1 MMEVVG
7 MDHGYSK
14 PWSAHPD
21 ASHARPVKLIYMQR
35 VPRNQ
40 TAENANDHEIID
52 VVDAPAKPHPPYDM
66 AKARS
71 LMHECDRHVN
81 FARMEDGPD
90 DWEEHITRC
99 QCKKGACY
107 RYLIKDFI
115 RSGWTLQQNRLFN
128 KIIKALQTDR
138 LARLAYHNSSNEP
151 VMRRIHIDKTARR
164 VRQAF
169 ASVSWDMKLTQ
180 WVHGVLVDNLSLP
193 VLGAYLDVL
202 QTLRA
207 KVPSLIDK
215 MIANTNVG
223 GKSVTASLE
232 ALNLLL
238 KRPWDPVLS
247 VYSQQKPNKLPGNP
261 LILIAPNGPTYTG
274 HSYSKRTRF
283 WNSHLSNLG
292 KVIPVT
298 MHTVNG
304 GSGVGIAQCLEHMIG
319 AVRTKVLEL
328 KGHFHHKP
336 IVLLGWNIG
345 ALVACHV
352 SLVEAVS
359 AVVCMGLPI
368 TGINGQRGDIED
380 TLLDTKT
387 PTMFVIGQHSYTAT
401 IDNMEDL
408 REKMKAENELLVVGG
423 ADSNLRVF
431 RAKKK
436 QEGITQV
443 MADKQILDHVA
454 DFLGGVLSQSDLLN
468 SDTSEMLDE
477 ADLKKKKQRK
487 EKSLPSTPK
496 QLSVAKA
503 LKAARQA
510 EFNRLSVGQQTSEL
524 ASHLL
529 NGSNLPPAPVATP
542 APKPKRKYV
551 KSPAGVPKKRL
562 KTSAAGPDKSLPALN
577 LTLAS
582 KIAGLQA
589 LNNAPELSGL
599 LQSSV
604 PQTVKEIEG
613 KPDGGTSSE
622 TGQQSPSKASKVT
635 LESLANLMA
644 QKEAAQRIASSLSS
658 TPATNVSNK
667 DPVLSTSSGLSS
679 PQLSLSSL
687 ISMSNVFRGGIK
699 PSVHI
704 TTAGPVS
711 SQIQQLLAGI
721 TKAGVTSTTTTKLPS
736 SSSINTLS
744 SATTDSLT
752 AASRSPTSKALGPP
766 LISFDISSASTS
778 LSSQQVKYVLPHQI
792 EKSANTP
799 AKPAQEMVTQSQQT
813 VSPDSTLEDLDMPLV
828 HQSVEDSDET
838 VQAVQKSQYHDFPL
852 TTGSIP
858 QSLVSTITQAKLL
871 GSSLPNTSV
880 TVPKTFTST
889 STVGKIAPG
898 ISLQKASPTGATIH
912 ISGAGNVGTVHISSE
927 KQSQQTIV
935 TPTIYKTSKSTSVV
949 PITETLGKVS
959 SLLESSPVTQRTSST
974 VGVSSVSPQSVLAYH
989 FKTIE
994 SEHRGSTTLVTV
1006 SPASPSTRPSP
1017 KSTTPSVTSYTPTPK
1032 PVLPPNS
1039 ATRTRKIKTP
1049 RQYDL

>member
-1 MMEVVG
+1 

-21 ASHARPVKLIYMQR
+21 ASHARPVKLMYMQR

-40 TAENANDHEIID
+40 TAENSNDHEVID
-52 VVDAPAKPHPPYDM
+52 IVDAPAKPTPSYDM

-81 FARMEDGPD
+81 FARMEECPD
-90 DWEEHITRC
+90 DWEEHISRT
-99 QCKKGACY
+99 
-107 RYLIKDFI
+107 
-115 RSGWTLQQNRLFN
+115 GWTLQQNRLFN

-138 LARLAYHNSSNEP
+138 LARLTYQNTSNEP

-169 ASVSWDMKLTQ
+169 ASVGWDTRLTQ

-207 KVPSLIDK
+207 KVPSLVDK
-215 MIANTNVG
+215 MIANTSVG
-223 GKSVTASLE
+223 GKSATASLE

-283 WNSHLSNLG
+283 WNSQLSNLG

-359 AVVCMGLPI
+359 AVVCLGLPI
-368 TGINGQRGDIED
+368 TGINGQRGDLED
-380 TLLDTKT
+380 TLLDSKT

-408 REKMKAENELLVVGG
+408 RERMKAENELLVVGG
-423 ADSNLRVF
+423 ADSNLRVC
-431 RAKKK
+431 RGKKK

-468 SDTSEMLDE
+468 SDNSEISDE
-477 ADLKKKKQRK
+477 VDLKKKKQRK

-503 LKAARQA
+503 LKAAREAGYNQ
-510 EFNRLSVGQQTSEL
+510 LSVGQQTSEL
-524 ASHLL
+524 ANHLL
-529 NGSNLPPAPVATP
+529 AGPNQLANPPRQ
-542 APKPKRKYV
+542 KRKYV
-551 KSPAGVPKKRL
+551 KSPASVAKKRL
-562 KTSAAGPDKSLPALN
+562 KTVAAGGSEKSQPTLN
-577 LTLAS
+577 LSLAS

-589 LNNAPELSGL
+589 LNSAPELSGL

-604 PQTVKEIEG
+604 PQTVKDMEP
-613 KPDGGTSSE
+613 KTDGGLTPES
-622 TGQQSPSKASKVT
+622 GQQSPSKASKVT

-644 QKEAAQRIASSLSS
+644 QKEAAHRNASSIASTHAYAL
-658 TPATNVSNK
+658 PTNVLSK
-667 DPVLSTSSGLSS
+667 ESTQSSAPVLST
-679 PQLSLSSL
+679 PQISLPSL
-687 ISMSNVFRGGIK
+687 INLSNVLRGGIK

-721 TKAGVTSTTTTKLPS
+721 SKAGVTSTASIKSLSTTSVNPHS
-736 SSSINTLS
+736 STSTL
-744 SATTDSLT
+744 A
-752 AASRSPTSKALGPP
+752 AASKSPISQALGSP
-766 LISFDISSASTS
+766 LISFDISSASSTS
-778 LSSQQVKYVLPHQI
+778 GTQHVTYVLPNQTQKLV
-792 EKSANTP
+792 ESP
-799 AKPAQEMVTQSQQT
+799 AKAQEMVTQSQQT
-813 VSPDSTLEDLDMPLV
+813 VSPNSTLEDLD
-828 HQSVEDSDET
+828 QSSGDQTMEETDET

-871 GSSLPNTSV
+871 SSSLPHTSV
-880 TVPKTFTST
+880 NVPKTFSSA
-889 STVGKIAPG
+889 STVNKLASGL
-898 ISLQKASPTGATIH
+898 SLQKSSPSSTTIH
-912 ISGAGNVGTVHISSE
+912 ISSERQGQHTV
-927 KQSQQTIV
+927 V
-935 TPTIYKTSKSTSVV
+935 TPTIYKTSKSPTII
-949 PITETLGKVS
+949 PTTTETLGKVS
-959 SLLESSPVTQRTSST
+959 SLLESSPVIQRTSTT

-994 SEHRGSTTLVTV
+994 SEHKGSTTLVTV
-1006 SPASPSTRPSP
+1006 SPTSPSTRPSP

>member
-1 MMEVVG
+1 MDVVG

-21 ASHARPVKLIYMQR
+21 ASHARPVKLMYMQR
-35 VPRNQ
+35 IPRNQ
-40 TAENANDHEIID
+40 TAENSNDHEIID
-52 VVDAPAKPHPPYDM
+52 IVDVPSKPLPPYDM

-81 FARMEDGPD
+81 FARMEECPD
-90 DWEEHITRC
+90 DWEEHISRFKQT
-99 QCKKGACY
+99 
-107 RYLIKDFI
+107 
-115 RSGWTLQQNRLFN
+115 SGWTLPQNRLFN
-128 KIIKALQTDR
+128 KVIKALQTDR
-138 LARLAYHNSSNEP
+138 LARLAYHNSPNEP

-169 ASVSWDMKLTQ
+169 ASVAWDTRLTQ

-223 GKSVTASLE
+223 GKSAAASME

-274 HSYSKRTRF
+274 HSYSKRNRF
-283 WNSHLSNLG
+283 WNSQLSNLG

-359 AVVCMGLPI
+359 AVVCLGLPI
-368 TGINGQRGDIED
+368 TGVNGPRGDLED
-380 TLLDTKT
+380 TLLDSKT

-423 ADSNLRVF
+423 ADSNLRVC
-431 RAKKK
+431 RGKKK

-468 SDTSEMLDE
+468 SDNSEVSDE
-477 ADLKKKKQRK
+477 VELKKKKQRK

-503 LKAARQA
+503 LKAAREAGFKQ
-510 EFNRLSVGQQTSEL
+510 LSVGQQTSEL

-529 NGSNLPPAPVATP
+529 AGPNPSTSQAPRQ
-542 APKPKRKYV
+542 KRKYV
-551 KSPAGVPKKRL
+551 KSAAGVAKKKL
-562 KTSAAGPDKSLPALN
+562 KTAVAAAAAAGSEKSQSTLN
-577 LTLAS
+577 LTLAN
-582 KIAGLQA
+582 KLAGLQA
-589 LNNAPELSGL
+589 LNSAPELSGL
-599 LQSSV
+599 LRGAV
-604 PQTVKEIEG
+604 PQTVKEMETKTDG
-613 KPDGGTSSE
+613 STVPDS
-622 TGQQSPSKASKVT
+622 GQQSPSKASKVT

-644 QKEAAQRIASSLSS
+644 QKEAAQRIASSISS
-658 TPATNVSNK
+658 THAYALPTNVQSTVSNTT
-667 DPVLSTSSGLSS
+667 PILST
-679 PQLSLSSL
+679 PQLSLPSL
-687 ISMSNVFRGGIK
+687 ISLSNALRGGMK

-721 TKAGVTSTTTTKLPS
+721 SKAGIVSTSSIKALTTPSINLQS
-736 SSSINTLS
+736 SSSETLLASSKSPASPVINMN
-744 SATTDSLT
+744 
-752 AASRSPTSKALGPP
+752 
-766 LISFDISSASTS
+766 ISSASTS
-778 LSSQQVKYVLPHQI
+778 AGTQHVTYVLPSQTQRLT
-792 EKSANTP
+792 ESP
-799 AKPAQEMVTQSQQT
+799 AKVQGMVTQSQQT
-813 VSPDSTLEDLDMPLV
+813 ISPDSTLEDSDLTPGSQLMD
-828 HQSVEDSDET
+828 ESDET

-852 TTGSIP
+852 STESIP

-871 GSSLPNTSV
+871 SSTLPNTSG
-880 TVPKTFTST
+880 TLSKSFTNVS
-889 STVGKIAPG
+889 SVNKLASGL
-898 ISLQKASPTGATIH
+898 SLQKSSPSSTTIH
-912 ISGAGNVGTVHISSE
+912 ISSERQGQHTV
-927 KQSQQTIV
+927 V
-935 TPTIYKTSKSTSVV
+935 TPTIYKTSKSPTII
-949 PITETLGKVS
+949 PTTTETLGKVS
-959 SLLESSPVTQRTSST
+959 SLLESSPVIQRTSST

-994 SEHRGSTTLVTV
+994 SEHKGSTTLVTV
-1006 SPASPSTRPSP
+1006 SPTSPSTRPSP

>member
-1 MMEVVG
+1 MEVVG

-40 TAENANDHEIID
+40 TAENSNEHEIID
-52 VVDAPAKPHPPYDM
+52 VVDTPSKPPPPYDM

-81 FARMEDGPD
+81 FARMEECPD
-90 DWEEHITRC
+90 DWEEHITRF
-99 QCKKGACY
+99 QYKKGACNKS
-107 RYLIKDFI
+107 LIKDFN
-115 RSGWTLQQNRLFN
+115 RTGWTLQQNRLFN

-138 LARLAYHNSSNEP
+138 LARLAYHNTSNEP

-164 VRQAF
+164 VRQAL
-169 ASVSWDMKLTQ
+169 ASVAWDTKLTQ

-215 MIANTNVG
+215 MIANSNVG
-223 GKSVTASLE
+223 GKSATASLE

-283 WNSHLSNLG
+283 WNSQLSNLG

-359 AVVCMGLPI
+359 AVVCLGLPI
-368 TGINGQRGDIED
+368 TGVNGQRGDIED
-380 TLLDTKT
+380 TLLDSKT

-401 IDNMEDL
+401 TDNMEDL

-423 ADSNLRVF
+423 ADSNLRLC
-431 RAKKK
+431 RGKKK
-436 QEGITQV
+436 HEGITQV

-468 SDTSEMLDE
+468 SDTAEMIDE
-477 ADLKKKKQRK
+477 AEFKKKKQKK

-510 EFNRLSVGQQTSEL
+510 EFKQLSVGQQTSQL

-529 NGSNLPPAPVATP
+529 AGSNPPTAQVAT

-551 KSPAGVPKKRL
+551 KSPAGVAKKKL
-562 KTSAAGPDKSLPALN
+562 KTAAAGSDKALPLLN
-577 LTLAS
+577 LSLAN

-599 LQSSV
+599 LKGPV

-613 KPDGGTSSE
+613 KPEGGPTSES
-622 TGQQSPSKASKVT
+622 GQQSPSKASKVT

-644 QKEAAQRIASSLSS
+644 QKEAAQRIASSIASSHSYALSS
-658 TPATNVSNK
+658 NLMGKESVPGSAPGV
-667 DPVLSTSSGLSS
+667 SS
-679 PQLSLSSL
+679 PQISLPNLISLS
-687 ISMSNVFRGGIK
+687 NVLRGGIK

-721 TKAGVTSTTTTKLPS
+721 TKAGITSTATMKSPS
-736 SSSINTLS
+736 TSIQTPLS
-744 SATTDSLT
+744 SAATES
-752 AASRSPTSKALGPP
+752 
-766 LISFDISSASTS
+766 SSA
-778 LSSQQVKYVLPHQI
+778 LSKSPVSQGQQVTYVLPNQI
-792 EKSANTP
+792 ERLAESP

-813 VSPDSTLEDLDMPLV
+813 VSPDSTLEEGDLVAQPM
-828 HQSVEDSDET
+828 EESDET

-852 TTGSIP
+852 TTASIP

-871 GSSLPNTSV
+871 SSSLPNTPV
-880 TVPKTFTST
+880 TIPKTFTSA
-889 STVGKIAPG
+889 STAGKIAPG
-898 ISLQKASPTGATIH
+898 ISLQKASTSATIH
-912 ISGAGNVGTVHISSE
+912 ISNASSVGNFQISTERQGQHTV
-927 KQSQQTIV
+927 V
-935 TPTIYKTSKSTSVV
+935 TPTIYKTSKSPTII
-949 PITETLGKVS
+949 PTTTETLGKVS
-959 SLLESSPVTQRTSST
+959 SLLESSPVIQRTSST
-974 VGVSSVSPQSVLAYH
+974 VSISSVSPQSVLAYH

-994 SEHRGSTTLVTV
+994 SEHKGSTTLVTV
-1006 SPASPSTRPSP
+1006 SPTSPSARPSP

>member
-1 MMEVVG
+1 

-21 ASHARPVKLIYMQR
+21 ASHARPVKLMYMQR

-40 TAENANDHEIID
+40 TAENSNDHEIID
-52 VVDAPAKPHPPYDM
+52 VVDAPAKPHPSYDM

-81 FARMEDGPD
+81 FARMEECPD
-90 DWEEHITRC
+90 DWEEQISRT
-99 QCKKGACY
+99 
-107 RYLIKDFI
+107 
-115 RSGWTLQQNRLFN
+115 GWTLQQNRLFN

-138 LARLAYHNSSNEP
+138 LARLTYHNTSNEP

-169 ASVSWDMKLTQ
+169 ASVAWDTRLTQ

-202 QTLRA
+202 QTLKA
-207 KVPSLIDK
+207 KVPSLVDK
-215 MIANTNVG
+215 MIANTSVG
-223 GKSVTASLE
+223 GKSATASLE

-283 WNSHLSNLG
+283 WNSQLSNLG

-359 AVVCMGLPI
+359 AVVCLGLPI
-368 TGINGQRGDIED
+368 TGINGQRGDLED
-380 TLLDTKT
+380 TLLDSKT

-408 REKMKAENELLVVGG
+408 RERMKAENELLVVGG
-423 ADSNLRVF
+423 ADSNLRVC
-431 RAKKK
+431 RGKKK

-468 SDTSEMLDE
+468 SDNAEISEE
-477 ADLKKKKQRK
+477 VELKKKKQRK

-503 LKAARQA
+503 LKAAREA
-510 EFNRLSVGQQTSEL
+510 GFNQLSVGQQTSEL

-529 NGSNLPPAPVATP
+529 AGPNQLANPPRQ
-542 APKPKRKYV
+542 KRKYV
-551 KSPAGVPKKRL
+551 KSPASVAKKRL
-562 KTSAAGPDKSLPALN
+562 KTAAAAAGSGKSQPTLN
-577 LTLAS
+577 LSLAS

-589 LNNAPELSGL
+589 LNSAPELSGL

-604 PQTVKEIEG
+604 PQTVKDMEP
-613 KPDGGTSSE
+613 KADGGLNPES
-622 TGQQSPSKASKVT
+622 GQQSPSKASKVT

-644 QKEAAQRIASSLSS
+644 QKEAAQRIASSIAS
-658 TPATNVSNK
+658 THAYALPTNVLSRESAPSSA
-667 DPVLSTSSGLSS
+667 PVLST
-679 PQLSLSSL
+679 PQISLPSL
-687 ISMSNVFRGGIK
+687 INLSNVLRGGIK

-721 TKAGVTSTTTTKLPS
+721 SKAGVTSTA
-736 SSSINTLS
+736 SIKSLS
-744 SATTDSLT
+744 STSVNPQSSASSLT
-752 AASRSPTSKALGPP
+752 AASKSPISQALGSP
-766 LISFDISSASTS
+766 LISFDISSASSTS
-778 LSSQQVKYVLPHQI
+778 GTQHVTYVLPSQTQKLV
-792 EKSANTP
+792 ESP
-799 AKPAQEMVTQSQQT
+799 AKAQEMVTQSQQT
-813 VSPDSTLEDLDMPLV
+813 VSPDSTLEDLDQTSGDRSM
-828 HQSVEDSDET
+828 EETDET

-871 GSSLPNTSV
+871 SSSLPHTSV
-880 TVPKTFTST
+880 TVPKTFTSA
-889 STVGKIAPG
+889 STVNKIASG
-898 ISLQKASPTGATIH
+898 LSLQKSSPSSTTIH
-912 ISGAGNVGTVHISSE
+912 ISSERQGQHTV
-927 KQSQQTIV
+927 V
-935 TPTIYKTSKSTSVV
+935 TPTIYKTSKSPTII
-949 PITETLGKVS
+949 PTTTETLGKVS
-959 SLLESSPVTQRTSST
+959 SLLESSPVIQRTSTT
-974 VGVSSVSPQSVLAYH
+974 VGVSSVSPQSMLAYH

-994 SEHRGSTTLVTV
+994 SEHKGSTTLVTV
-1006 SPASPSTRPSP
+1006 SPTSPSTRPSP